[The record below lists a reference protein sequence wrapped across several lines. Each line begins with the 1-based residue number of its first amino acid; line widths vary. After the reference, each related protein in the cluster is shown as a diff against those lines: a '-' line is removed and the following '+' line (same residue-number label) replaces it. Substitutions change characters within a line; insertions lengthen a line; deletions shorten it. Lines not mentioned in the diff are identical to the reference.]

1 MASKKRRLEDL
12 VSVGPATLR
21 DLERLGIRSL
31 SGLARQNPH
40 GMYAR
45 LNRLRGER
53 QDPCLLDV
61 FCAAVAQARDSR
73 LPAEQCRWWWWSA
86 KRRSLEAAKKA
97 HSRIEARRGQSAATR
112 ASCI

>member
-1 MASKKRRLEDL
+1 MARKKRRLDDL

-21 DLERLGIRSL
+21 DFERLGIRSL

-40 GMYAR
+40 GMYSR
-45 LNRLRGER
+45 LNRLTGER

-73 LPAEQCRWWWWSA
+73 LPAEQCRWWLWSA
-86 KRRSLEAAKKA
+86 KRGGLEAPKKA
-97 HSRIEARRGQSAATR
+97 PSRIERRQQQSAATR
-112 ASCI
+112 AACI